1 MFDYFK
7 YKQQL
12 WTEYNGLINKYAK
25 QNDSL
30 SVNVRLLY
38 IDLDESNWDS
48 VGGSVSY
55 WDKHLSQLKW
65 RVYENIPLFQNA
77 PAITQ
82 NSGYEHT
89 ETLQNFTATIKFN
102 IIPKPNDLLMFY
114 DDSSSTVYRIIDVRF
129 HRTIEEPLKI
139 FECDFES
146 APIKP
151 DTLYDQLNIISHEF
165 LNQFNYKLYD
175 YELWMA
181 EYQPILDNVVQL
193 IRDTNKYFDLKNERY
208 TITEFNDL
216 VKDIKINSKLGAV
229 TQLKTPF
236 TPCDDSCSSI
246 ENNTEARE
254 IYEKLIKLK
263 EITC

>member
-12 WTEYNGLINKYAK
+12 WAEYNDLFNKYAK
-25 QNDSL
+25 LNDSY
-30 SVNVRLLY
+30 SVNTRLLY
-38 IDLDESNWDS
+38 IDLDKSNWDS

-65 RVYENIPLFQNA
+65 RVYENVPLFQNA
-77 PAITQ
+77 PAVTQ
-82 NSGYEHT
+82 SSGSEHT

-102 IIPKPNDLLMFY
+102 VTPKPNDLLMFY
-114 DDSSSTVYRIIDVRF
+114 DDSSATVYRITDVRF

-146 APIKP
+146 APVKTE
-151 DTLYDQLNIISHEF
+151 TLYERLNVISHEI

-175 YELWMA
+175 FELWMT
-181 EYQPILDNVVQL
+181 EYQPILDNIIQI
-193 IRDTNKYFDLKNERY
+193 IRDTNKYFDFRNERY
-208 TITEFNDL
+208 SIVEFNNL
-216 VKDIKINSKLGAV
+216 IKEIKTNSKLGAV
-229 TQLKTPF
+229 TQLKTPL
-236 TPCDDSCSSI
+236 TLCDDSCDPVK
-246 ENNTEARE
+246 NNPEAYE
-254 IYEKLIKLK
+254 IYEKLIKIK